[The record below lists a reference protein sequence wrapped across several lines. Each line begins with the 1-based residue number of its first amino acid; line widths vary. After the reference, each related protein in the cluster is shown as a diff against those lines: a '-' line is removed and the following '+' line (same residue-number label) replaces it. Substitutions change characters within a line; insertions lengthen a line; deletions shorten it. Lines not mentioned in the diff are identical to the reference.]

1 MNSKR
6 GAWCSRPEV
15 VDPLGTDHSQN
26 KSKNHL
32 VLHFTQTEAAMAA
45 SEGKTGP
52 TVIGPP
58 RVGDLVEQ
66 AAGDGKGGGVVGDMG
81 DMVGSGSVA
90 GSYR

>member
-1 MNSKR
+1 
-6 GAWCSRPEV
+6 
-15 VDPLGTDHSQN
+15 
-26 KSKNHL
+26 
-32 VLHFTQTEAAMAA
+32 MAA